1 MADIIDTIS
10 IASDHGG
17 FSLKQK
23 IMDLLSKKNYQIHD
37 LGCTDENSV
46 DYPAFGYALA
56 QDITSGNSSQGI
68 IICGSGIGISIA
80 ANRYSGI
87 RAALCHSVETAKLA
101 RQHND
106 ANVLALGAR
115 VISQDVALACVETFL
130 TTKAEGGRHAMRVEK
145 LSIKGEKI

>member
-1 MADIIDTIS
+1 MSDIINTIS

-23 IMDLLSKKNYQIHD
+23 IIGLLNEKNYQIRD
-37 LGCTDENSV
+37 LGCADENSV
-46 DYPAFGYALA
+46 DYPDFGYALA

-115 VISQDVALACVETFL
+115 VISPDVALACVETFL